1 MTPELLVL
9 TLAALLQCVQFG
21 LMSLAANLDV
31 GPAKTMSP
39 RDTDRLG
46 KPLAELLS
54 PKPARLYRA
63 FNNHFE
69 ALILFTIAVL
79 VITLT
84 DQSTAVTQAAA
95 WTYLAARIAY
105 VPAYF
110 FGLAPGRSL
119 IWFVGFLATLTLLIA
134 ALI

>member
-9 TLAALLQCVQFG
+9 TLAALLQCAQFG

-31 GPAKTMSP
+31 GPARTMSP
-39 RDTDRLG
+39 RDPQRLG
-46 KPLAELLS
+46 KPLAEMLGVKS
-54 PKPARLYRA
+54 GRLYRA
-63 FNNHFE
+63 FNNMFE

-79 VITLT
+79 VIALT
-84 DQSTAVTQAAA
+84 DQSTAVTQTAA
-95 WTYLAARIAY
+95 WVFLAARVAY
-105 VPAYF
+105 VPAYY

-134 ALI
+134 ALL

>member
-31 GPAKTMSP
+31 GPARTMSP
-39 RDTDRLG
+39 RDPQRLG
-46 KPLAELLS
+46 KPLHELLS
-54 PKPARLYRA
+54 VKSGRLYRA

-69 ALILFTIAVL
+69 GLILFTIAVL
-79 VITLT
+79 VVTLSN
-84 DQSTAVTQAAA
+84 QSTPLTQAAA
-95 WTYLAARIAY
+95 WVYLSARIAY
-105 VPAYF
+105 VPAYY
-110 FGLAPGRSL
+110 FGLSPWRSL
-119 IWFVGFLATLTLLIA
+119 IWFIGFLATLTMLIA